1 MYTTLKALKKLKA
14 YNHFSNDLF
23 VVQKSDRS
31 WGGIPTDQVNEICL
45 VQNMESSG
53 SLTEGSGMDEQ
64 KRNIWILSMPICA
77 AVH

>member
-1 MYTTLKALKKLKA
+1 MYTTLKALK
-14 YNHFSNDLF
+14 NGLF
-23 VVQKSDRS
+23 VVQKSDER
-31 WGGIPTDQVNEICL
+31 WGGIPTDQVDEIYL
-45 VQNMESSG
+45 MLNMKTSG